1 MQERENIIAIL
12 EKAKKAIKEEDIVT
26 IKELSNRTIH
36 SSAIYQDPDNINI
49 AVILYALSKIIERTH
64 YRELEGWDKFHET
77 YENSLDN
84 ALIALKRN
92 DIEVYREQIDR
103 IKESVHNLSGH
114 LKTYIEEVFR
124 KANINKASRLYEHG
138 ISMESTAKILGV
150 SIWEL
155 NSYVGQTG
163 IADIDLAYTLEIKQR
178 LKNAEEIFG
187 VK

>member
-1 MQERENIIAIL
+1 MQERENIIDIL
-12 EKAKKAIKEEDIVT
+12 EKAKKAIKEEDIIA
-26 IKELSNRTIH
+26 IKDLSNRTIH

-64 YRELEGWDKFHET
+64 YHELEGWDKFQET
-77 YENSLDN
+77 YESSISNSL
-84 ALIALKRN
+84 LALKKN
-92 DIEVYREQIDR
+92 DLEVYRDQIDK
-103 IKESVHNLSGH
+103 IKEGVDKLSGH
-114 LKTYIEEVFR
+114 LKTYIEEIFR
-124 KANINKASRLYEHG
+124 KADINKASRLYEHG
-138 ISMESTAKILGV
+138 ISMESTAKILGI

-163 IADIDLAYTLEIKQR
+163 IADVDLAYTLDIKQR

>member
-1 MQERENIIAIL
+1 MQERENVIDIL
-12 EKAKKAIKEEDIVT
+12 EKAKKAIKEEDIIT
-26 IKELSNRTIH
+26 IKDLSNRTIH

-64 YRELEGWDKFHET
+64 YRDLDGWNKFQET
-77 YENSLDN
+77 YESALNNS
-84 ALIALKRN
+84 LIALKKN
-92 DIEVYREQIDR
+92 DLEVYRDQIDR
-103 IKESVHNLSGH
+103 IKQAVTELEGH
-114 LKTYIEEVFR
+114 LKKYIEEVFR
-124 KANINKASRLYEHG
+124 KADINKASRLYEHG

-163 IADIDLAYTLEIKQR
+163 IGDVDLAYTLDIKQR
-178 LKNAEEIFG
+178 LKNAEELFG